1 LKSSSGKP
9 RIESQEHDILEQTV
23 IGAPSAHLNIADLIQ
38 NADPIVQGVMLVLG
52 IASVLCWA
60 IILEK
65 AVRLFGF
72 GGQVRSLER
81 ATAKPAGEEARGAWL
96 TGEVLRAARNQS
108 FSTSEG
114 QSEIEARLEKAM
126 RRAARIELNK
136 LQPRIR
142 FLATVGS
149 TAPFVGLFGTVW
161 GIMNSFSAIAQQ
173 KDTSLAV
180 VAPGIAEALFATA
193 LGLFAAIPA
202 VVAYNQISG
211 SVLRASERI
220 NLAIAA
226 LANALVQRAA
236 ASRTEG

>member
-1 LKSSSGKP
+1 MEPPIISATP
-9 RIESQEHDILEQTV
+9 
-23 IGAPSAHLNIADLIQ
+23 AHLNIAELIR
-38 NADPIVQGVMLVLG
+38 NADPIVQAVILVLAL
-52 IASVLCWA
+52 ASVVCWG
-60 IILEK
+60 IIFEK
-65 AVRLFGF
+65 AIRLFGF
-72 GGQVRSLER
+72 GGQVRRLER
-81 ATAKPAGEEARGAWL
+81 FAGQDAGEVAGGAWL
-96 TGEVLRAARNQS
+96 ASAVVRAASGQR
-108 FSTSEG
+108 FSDAEG
-114 QSEIEARLEKAM
+114 RSDIEAGLEKAM

-161 GIMNSFSAIAQQ
+161 GIMNSFTAIAAQ

-193 LGLFAAIPA
+193 LGLVAAIPA

-211 SVLRASERI
+211 SVSRASERI

-226 LANALVQRAA
+226 LANTLVQRAVPSSEA
-236 ASRTEG
+236 